1 MNITFEDTAL
11 EELFLKGKTKSKKY
25 SRLPKDVVKRYV
37 KVVNYIKAASR
48 IEDLFRVDSLHYE
61 KKSGTLKGV
70 ETVWITTQYRLLFHS
85 SPNEDGIIVNALL
98 EEISKHYE

>member
-1 MNITFEDTAL
+1 MNITFDDNAL
-11 EELFLKGKTKSKKY
+11 EELYLSGRTTDRKY

-48 IEDLFRVDSLHYE
+48 VEDLYIVGSLHYE

-70 ETVWITTQYRLLFHS
+70 EAVWITAHYRLLFHS
-85 SPNEDGIIVNALL
+85 SPNVNGIIVNALL